1 MCERMRRWNVKPNLV
16 GKGASLPPVS
26 AELWERISSLFKVKP
41 LVIKDKTAY
50 IPEGWLPHLDQLSN
64 PVFLSAVGLC
74 PYMPRGNV
82 SILPTLHCLIKI
94 ALMSLFVFSDEA
106 MGKLD
111 DASKGQVDMPSWLA
125 KVLDA
130 STYKAWKRQQAAEQA
145 ISEQMAPP
153 PAEEKKTR
161 KVATDAA
168 PTSKRRAGGTG
179 KSVFKSVTSKAS
191 KGFAVPKAASASP
204 SLEKTGGTTDPLA
217 GIPEVVRR
225 NIPLKTAERARNSGG
240 KFYSN
245 IVTTCR
251 SSSSS
256 SLVSPRDSKAVVFP
270 IEIPDPQT
278 DIDAELDQIPSS
290 GGFNSHDRRKIMT
303 LMRNAIPPQYAET
316 LPEAAE
322 NMLAAMQSS
331 ALDMFILLD
340 SLKKWRTALVHEEA
354 RHRLLASQCGDQHF
368 AAVEKFRFD
377 RREQI
382 DAVTTALASR
392 NAENTARL
400 LHIDQNFSEMEDL
413 SKKIKEKEAEF
424 SRLETQF
431 KELEVQLEAA
441 SKEVASSQSV
451 LDQLAMLGEKSIRR
465 GMELAWN
472 AEFASERPFS
482 WFEKFLTY
490 QIEVEKA
497 QKEGRTPLEFVPSED
512 EE

>member
-1 MCERMRRWNVKPNLV
+1 MPSPTSL
-16 GKGASLPPVS
+16 GKVLLYLPSPP
-26 AELWERISSLFKVKP
+26 SSGSGSHRCSWSKP

-50 IPEGWLPHLDQLSN
+50 IPEGWLPHLNQLSN
-64 PVFLSAVGLC
+64 PTFLSAVGLC
-74 PYMPRGNV
+74 PYMPR
-82 SILPTLHCLIKI
+82 
-94 ALMSLFVFSDEA
+94 DEA
-106 MGKLD
+106 MGQMD
-111 DASKGQVDMPSWLA
+111 DASKGQVDRPSWLA

-130 STYKAWKRQQAAEQA
+130 STFRAWKRQQAAEQA
-145 ISEQMAPP
+145 IHEQMAPP
-153 PAEEKKTR
+153 PAEEKTR
-161 KVATDAA
+161 KASTDAA
-168 PTSKRRAGGTG
+168 PTSKCRAGGTG
-179 KSVFKSVTSKAS
+179 KPVFKSMTSKAS
-191 KGFAVPKAASASP
+191 KEFAIPKAASASP
-204 SLEKTGGTTDPLA
+204 SLEKTGGTADPLA

-225 NIPLKTAERARNSGG
+225 NIPLRAAERARNSG
-240 KFYSN
+240 
-245 IVTTCR
+245 
-251 SSSSS
+251 
-256 SLVSPRDSKAVVFP
+256 
-270 IEIPDPQT
+270 DPFFRRVQ
-278 DIDAELDQIPSS
+278 
-290 GGFNSHDRRKIMT
+290 SHDRRKIMT
-303 LMRNAIPPQYAET
+303 LMRSPIPPQYAET

-368 AAVEKFRFD
+368 AALEKLRLD

-382 DAVTTALASR
+382 DVVTTALASQ
-392 NAENTARL
+392 NAENTNRL

-451 LDQLAMLGEKSIRR
+451 LDQSAMLGEKSIRR
-465 GMELAWN
+465 GMEIAWN

-497 QKEGRTPLEFVPSED
+497 QREGRTPPEFVPSED